1 MVMTNKI
8 VKGFLT
14 IMLVLLIGELGMN
27 VSYDNSKV
35 KAEGLSRKT
44 TLNKYDQVNIGGT
57 TFTSLS
63 NNKFLSNSNLG
74 DQAWS
79 NAGTT
84 ASAYKNNAIFTS
96 KEKSVISSTALPTK
110 ADIGAGNNNTAI
122 AAQIPKLTGNWWLQD
137 VADQSYTRA
146 YVNAAN
152 VFNAGRTESYQGKNE
167 NACAAKTRNIAG
179 GLAAINYN
187 ISGESFTPMEKFWL
201 ASVSTGPEGTKT
213 HMIEYN
219 QDGSIYREYD
229 RLGEGKYYGTFW
241 SGYTSNVYIEGN
253 SPANAID
260 KLHFNNRADKYA
272 YKLLNHKSWSNAI
285 LISMRDPN
293 NYIELEGTPITCPT
307 TRNTSVTAGT
317 RPLATTNFNLFSAYT
332 VPDTTTGSGLEA
344 YPASGSGT
352 YDLQVFDNSLKMAL
366 DITDPSV
373 NAESGNIEI
382 SLEDIYNSNG
392 DIEIPYDV
400 GGSTYSGGTSYISA
414 MTDDQH
420 YKKLGVAN
428 ENSTGIVTLNIN
440 NIAKTKNGK
449 LIPQTITL
457 NLYQEEITE
466 AGHLD
471 YISSAKPVTIK
482 IIQGQS
488 LAQATDDP
496 TSTTY
501 GTPIDLHFHAVGDT
515 PDEAIVSAEPITYT
529 LPEAEAGYAE
539 FTKNEDGSVTFTP
552 KTANKTIHILVNK
565 AGGSE
570 GVYKDAAQLTIPIQ
584 VNRKNITIT
593 AQSYDKELGD
603 EVPVYALHAGD
614 DDLVVGDMIPA
625 GISPQAVDQIGVPT
639 YTPTSN
645 KLMTVTSLEGAML
658 SVIENGT
665 ASEVIAFKEKYNVSY
680 VSGRLKVIQI
690 QADSSWLDISP
701 PANEDGWNDTDV
713 VIKLS
718 EAAAEKGFTKM
729 VMNENVATS
738 QEIISSTTP
747 IILDNS
753 TSPPKKTTFTFYK
766 DNGGYSS
773 TIDLPR
779 DIKIDK
785 EAPELKASDISI
797 TQDTVVTNRNSD
809 VHVTFRT
816 KDKPE
821 SGSSGL
827 KNNGVTYSFD
837 STTTP
842 ITAVSGL
849 YSFIATKNGIY
860 TLTATDMAGNA
871 THQEVKVHIPKVIHD
886 LTDINTYPDEKISLA
901 ITAEFSDTEKTGRS
915 YQWYRFK
922 DGAAPEPVGSAGMI
936 DAAAGNADIDFP
948 YNKADVSY
956 SGNYACLIT
965 DGDGFYTWS
974 NLFEL
979 RVINNAPISSLV
991 MIPKDIQLTK
1001 ASSDSKRAQSDFE
1014 ITLTSIPD
1022 GVEIPQ
1028 KKFHIQTVP
1037 TITLRKENSLHTY
1050 VVDLLYQQPD
1060 GTFTDYTGGD
1070 DVATFFYQSDVPG
1083 ETPVLSQKIR
1093 LISNIEKYHDP
1104 GKYSGTLHFTIRYGG
1119 ESSW

>member
-1 MVMTNKI
+1 MTNKL
-8 VKGFLT
+8 VKGLLMF
-14 IMLVLLIGELGMN
+14 MLVLLIGELGMSFPYN
-27 VSYDNSKV
+27 DSSI
-35 KAEGLSRKT
+35 KAEGMSRKT
-44 TLNKYDQVNIGGT
+44 ALNKYDQVNIGGK
-57 TFTSLS
+57 TFTSLG

-74 DQAWS
+74 NQTWS

-84 ASAYKNNAIFTS
+84 ASSYKNNAIFTA
-96 KEKSVISSTALPTK
+96 KEKAMINSTALPTK

-122 AAQIPKLTGNWWLQD
+122 AAQIPRLTGNWWLQD
-137 VADQSYTRA
+137 VADQSYTRS
-146 YVNAAN
+146 YVNAN
-152 VFNAGRTESYQGKNE
+152 NIFNAGRTESYQGATNS
-167 NACAAKTRNIAG
+167 ACSAKTRNIIG
-179 GLAAINYN
+179 GLAVSNYN
-187 ISGESFTPMEKFWL
+187 ALGDSGTETIHYKA
-201 ASVSTGPEGTKT
+201 ASVNLWGPGYVYKRKHGDTT
-213 HMIEYN
+213 ASWAV
-219 QDGSIYREYD
+219 DGGNVSS
-229 RLGEGKYYGTFW
+229 
-241 SGYTSNVYIEGN
+241 SGGIGIPILLVDNGYAIGQAV
-253 SPANAID
+253 PID
-260 KLHFNNRADKYA
+260 KPYMSVFSGSTTAPMWDYDFSRLVKVTFSGWNSSFVDYDAQQSYSCSSTVNNAV
-272 YKLLNHKSWSNAI
+272 S
-285 LISMRDPN
+285 
-293 NYIELEGTPITCPT
+293 
-307 TRNTSVTAGT
+307 AGT

-332 VPDTTTGSGLEA
+332 APDTTTGTGLEA
-344 YPASGSGT
+344 YPAPGSGT

-366 DITDPSV
+366 DTTDPSV

-414 MTDDQH
+414 MMDDQH
-420 YKKLGVAN
+420 YKKLGLAN
-428 ENSTGIVTLNIN
+428 ENSTGKVTLNIN

-488 LAQATDDP
+488 LAQAADDP

-501 GTPIDLHFHAVGDT
+501 GTPINLHFHAVGNT
-515 PDEAIVSAEPITYT
+515 PDETIVSEEPITYT
-529 LPEAEAGYAE
+529 LPEDEAGYAE

-552 KTANKTIHILVNK
+552 KTGNKTIHILVNK

-570 GVYKDAAQLTIPIQ
+570 GIYKDAEQLTIPIQ

-593 AQSYDKELGD
+593 SQSYDKELGD
-603 EVPVYALHAGD
+603 AVPVYALYAGD
-614 DDLVVGDMIPA
+614 DDLVLGDTIPI
-625 GISPQAVDQIGVPT
+625 GISPQAVDQVGVPT

-645 KLMTVTSLEGAML
+645 KLMTVTSPEGAML

-665 ASEVIAFKEKYNVSY
+665 SNDVIAFKEKYNISY
-680 VSGRLKVIQI
+680 VSGRLKVVQI
-690 QADSSWLDISP
+690 QADNSWLDISP

-729 VMNENVATS
+729 VMNENAATS

-785 EAPELKASDISI
+785 VAPELKASDISI
-797 TQDTVVTNRNSD
+797 AQDTVVTNRNSD
-809 VHVTFRT
+809 VHISF
-816 KDKPE
+816 KAQDKPDV
-821 SGSSGL
+821 GSSGI
-827 KNNGVTYSFD
+827 KNVTYSFD
-837 STTTP
+837 GITTS
-842 ITAVSGL
+842 ITAVDGL
-849 YSFIATKNGIY
+849 YSFTAVKNGTY

-871 THQEVKVHIPKVIHD
+871 THQEVNVHIPKVTHD

-901 ITAEFSDTEKTGRS
+901 ITAEFDDTEKTGRT

-922 DGAAPEPVGSAGMI
+922 DGNDPERIGSAGTI
-936 DAAAGNADIDFP
+936 DEAVGNASIDFP
-948 YNKADVSY
+948 YDKADVSY

-1001 ASSDSKRAQSDFE
+1001 ENSDSKMAQTDFE
-1014 ITLTSIPD
+1014 ISLTSLAD
-1022 GVEIPQ
+1022 GIEIPQ
-1028 KKFHIQTVP
+1028 KKFHIQTVQN
-1037 TITLRKENSLHTY
+1037 ITLRKENSLHTY

-1060 GTFTDYTGGD
+1060 GTFTDYTDGD
-1070 DVATFFYQSDVPG
+1070 IATFFYQSDTPG

>member
-1 MVMTNKI
+1 MTNKI

-14 IMLVLLIGELGMN
+14 IMLILLIGELGMN

-44 TLNKYDQVNIGGT
+44 TLNKYDQVNIGGS

-74 DQAWS
+74 NLAWS

-84 ASAYKNNAIFTS
+84 AAAYKNNAIFTA
-96 KEKSVISSTALPTK
+96 KEKLMISSTALPTK

-146 YVNAAN
+146 YVNASN
-152 VFNAGRTESYQGKNE
+152 IFNAGRTESYQGEKNH
-167 NACAAKTRNIAG
+167 ACALKTRSISG
-179 GLAAINYN
+179 GLASSSYN
-187 ISGESFTPMEKFWL
+187 VAGEQYTSIKRYYYGNFKVLRDGYANFVRDDGSVIGGYSFT
-201 ASVSTGPEGTKT
+201 STIG
-213 HMIEYN
+213 
-219 QDGSIYREYD
+219 
-229 RLGEGKYYGTFW
+229 
-241 SGYTSNVYIEGN
+241 TSNLYGAYVDQIVGAGVTVPQNAVIKKKCELSFCKNDDKNKFVRVTGFEGALQSN
-253 SPANAID
+253 DNLNQGVGID
-260 KLHFNNRADKYA
+260 EESAPK
-272 YKLLNHKSWSNAI
+272 
-285 LISMRDPN
+285 P
-293 NYIELEGTPITCPT
+293 CPT
-307 TRNTSVTAGT
+307 TINNAVTAGT

-332 VPDTTTGSGLEA
+332 APDTSTGTKLES

-352 YDLQVFDNSLKMAL
+352 YNLQVIDDSLKVKL
-366 DITDPSV
+366 DSAKNNVIDNTTMEAAV
-373 NAESGNIEI
+373 AEIGEKAEI
-382 SLEDIYNSNG
+382 K
-392 DIEIPYDV
+392 IPYDLS
-400 GGSTYSGGTSYISA
+400 GSNYSNGTVYVSA
-414 MTDDQH
+414 MIDDQH
-420 YKKLGVAN
+420 YKKLTVAAQN
-428 ENSTGIVTLNIN
+428 GKGYAILDVKDLVEKDSDGKIIPQVLNI
-440 NIAKTKNGK
+440 K
-449 LIPQTITL
+449 
-457 NLYQEEITE
+457 LYQEEITS
-466 AGHLD
+466 AGHID
-471 YISSAKPVTIK
+471 YISEPLNLDINIK
-482 IIQGQS
+482 LKTNQIIEED
-488 LAQATDDP
+488 TENK
-496 TSTTY
+496 TSTVY
-501 GTPIDLHFHAVGDT
+501 GTPLLMKFIAK
-515 PDEAIVSAEPITYT
+515 DEDGNILITEPNSMVFS
-529 LPEAEAGYAE
+529 LSVEGQNYASIE
-539 FTKNEDGSVTFTP
+539 DQTDGSVIITP
-552 KTANKTIHILVNK
+552 KKAGLFNLYVNKLEDDNYVTANQLVVPLEIK
-565 AGGSE
+565 
-570 GVYKDAAQLTIPIQ
+570 K
-584 VNRKNITIT
+584 KNITIT

-614 DDLVVGDMIPA
+614 DDLVAGDTIPI
-625 GISPQAVDQIGVPT
+625 GITPQAVDQTGVPT
-639 YTPTSN
+639 YTPTN
-645 KLMTVTSLEGAML
+645 DKLMTVTSPEGAML

-718 EAAAEKGFTKM
+718 EVAAEKGFTKI
-729 VMNENVATS
+729 VMNENAAAS
-738 QEIISSTTP
+738 QEIISSTMP
-747 IILDNS
+747 ITLDNS

-785 EAPELKASDISI
+785 VAPELNASDISI
-797 TQDTVVTNRNSD
+797 TQNTVVTNRNSD

-837 STTTP
+837 GATTP
-842 ITAVSGL
+842 ITAASGL
-849 YSFIATKNGIY
+849 YSFIATKNGTY
-860 TLTATDMAGNA
+860 TLTATDKAGNT
-871 THQEVKVHIPKVIHD
+871 THQEVNVHIPKVIHD
-886 LTDINTYPDEKISLA
+886 LTDVNTYPDEKISLA

-922 DGAAPEPVGSAGMI
+922 DGAAPEPVGSAGTI

-974 NLFEL
+974 SLFEL

-991 MIPKDIQLTK
+991 MIPKDIQLSK

-1060 GTFTDYTGGD
+1060 GTFTNYTGGD

>member
-1 MVMTNKI
+1 MANKI
-8 VKGFLT
+8 IKGFLT
-14 IMLVLLIGELGMN
+14 IMLILLIGELGMT

-44 TLNKYDQVNIGGT
+44 ALNKYDQVNIGGT
-57 TFTSLS
+57 TFTSLG

-74 DQAWS
+74 NLAWS

-84 ASAYKNNAIFTS
+84 ASAYKNNAIFTA

-137 VADQSYTRA
+137 VADQSYTRS
-146 YVNAAN
+146 YVNASN
-152 VFNAGRTESYQGKNE
+152 VFNAGRTESYQGKNG
-167 NACAAKTRNIAG
+167 NACAAKTRSVIG
-179 GLAAINYN
+179 GLAASNYN
-187 ISGESFTPMEKFWL
+187 ALGDSGTETIHYKPAQVWII
-201 ASVSTGPEGTKT
+201 GPGYSYKRKYGDTTAPWNKDGGEWPSSGNRGT
-213 HMIEYN
+213 IALIVDRNYSAGQAVPLDEPFFN
-219 QDGSIYREYD
+219 AFGGSATAPEWEYD
-229 RLGEGKYYGTFW
+229 FSKVVKASF
-241 SGYTSNVYIEGN
+241 GYWETTSFKEYDFQKPYSCPSTVN
-253 SPANAID
+253 NA
-260 KLHFNNRADKYA
+260 
-272 YKLLNHKSWSNAI
+272 
-285 LISMRDPN
+285 
-293 NYIELEGTPITCPT
+293 T
-307 TRNTSVTAGT
+307 TAGT

-332 VPDTTTGSGLEA
+332 APDTTTGTGLEA
-344 YPASGSGT
+344 YPAPGSGT

-366 DITDPSV
+366 DTTDPLV

-400 GGSTYSGGTSYISA
+400 GGSTYSGGTSFISA
-414 MTDDQH
+414 MMDDQH
-420 YKKLGVAN
+420 YKKLGLAN
-428 ENSTGIVTLNIN
+428 ENGTGKVTLNIN

-488 LAQATDDP
+488 LAQAADDP

-501 GTPIDLHFHAVGDT
+501 GIPINLHFHAVGNT
-515 PDEAIVSAEPITYT
+515 PNETIVSEEPITYT
-529 LPEAEAGYAE
+529 LPEDEAGYAE

-552 KTANKTIHILVNK
+552 KTGNKTIHILVNK

-570 GVYKDAAQLTIPIQ
+570 GIYKDAEQLTIPIQ

-603 EVPVYALHAGD
+603 AVPVYALYAGD
-614 DDLVVGDMIPA
+614 DDLVFGDTIPI
-625 GISPQAVDQIGVPT
+625 GISPQAVDQAGVPT

-645 KLMTVTSLEGAML
+645 KLMTVTSPEGAML

-680 VSGRLKVIQI
+680 VSGRLKVVQI
-690 QADSSWLDISP
+690 LADSSWLDISP

-729 VMNENVATS
+729 VMNENAATS

-785 EAPELKASDISI
+785 VAPELNASDISI
-797 TQDTVVTNRNSD
+797 TQDTAVTNRNSD

-837 STTTP
+837 GATTP

-871 THQEVKVHIPKVIHD
+871 THQEVNVHIPKVTHD

-901 ITAEFSDTEKTGRS
+901 ITAEFDDTEKTGRT

-922 DGAAPEPVGSAGMI
+922 DGNAPERIGSAGTI
-936 DAAAGNADIDFP
+936 DEAVGNASIDFP
-948 YNKADVSY
+948 YDKADVSY

-1001 ASSDSKRAQSDFE
+1001 ENSDSKMAQTDFE
-1014 ITLTSIPD
+1014 ISLTSLAD
-1022 GVEIPQ
+1022 GIEIPQ

-1037 TITLRKENSLHTY
+1037 NITLRKENSLHTY

-1060 GTFTDYTGGD
+1060 GTFIDYTGGD
-1070 DVATFFYQSDVPG
+1070 IATFFYQSDTPG

>member
-1 MVMTNKI
+1 MANKI
-8 VKGFLT
+8 IKGFLT
-14 IMLVLLIGELGMN
+14 IMLILLIGELGMT

-44 TLNKYDQVNIGGT
+44 TINKYDQVNIGGS
-57 TFTSLS
+57 TFTSLG

-74 DQAWS
+74 NLAWS

-84 ASAYKNNAIFTS
+84 TSAYKNNAIFTD

-137 VADQSYTRA
+137 IADQSYTRS
-146 YVNAAN
+146 YVNAN
-152 VFNAGRTESYQGKNE
+152 NIFNAGRTESYQGATNS
-167 NACAAKTRNIAG
+167 ACSAKTRNIIG
-179 GLAAINYN
+179 GLAVSNYN
-187 ISGESFTPMEKFWL
+187 ALGDSGTETIHYKS
-201 ASVSTGPEGTKT
+201 ASVNLWGPGYIYKRKHGDTTASWAVEGGNISSSGGNGIPILLVDNGLSIGQAIPTDKPYMSVFNGSVTSPMWDYDFSRLVKVTFSGWNSSFSDYDVQQPYSCPSTV
-213 HMIEYN
+213 N
-219 QDGSIYREYD
+219 
-229 RLGEGKYYGTFW
+229 
-241 SGYTSNVYIEGN
+241 
-253 SPANAID
+253 NA
-260 KLHFNNRADKYA
+260 A
-272 YKLLNHKSWSNAI
+272 
-285 LISMRDPN
+285 
-293 NYIELEGTPITCPT
+293 
-307 TRNTSVTAGT
+307 TAGT

-332 VPDTTTGSGLEA
+332 APDTTTGTGLEA
-344 YPASGSGT
+344 YPAPGSGT
-352 YDLQVFDNSLKMAL
+352 YDLQVFDNSLKMTL
-366 DITDPSV
+366 DTTDPSV
-373 NAESGNIEI
+373 NVESGNIEI

-400 GGSTYSGGTSYISA
+400 GGSTYSSGTSYISA
-414 MTDDQH
+414 MMDDQH
-420 YKKLGVAN
+420 YKKLGLAN
-428 ENSTGIVTLNIN
+428 ENSTGKVTLNIN

-471 YISSAKPVTIK
+471 YISSAMPVTIK

-488 LAQATDDP
+488 LAQAADDP

-501 GTPIDLHFHAVGDT
+501 GTPINLHFHAVGNT
-515 PDEAIVSAEPITYT
+515 PDETIVSDEPITYT
-529 LPEAEAGYAE
+529 LPEDEAGYAE

-552 KTANKTIHILVNK
+552 KTGNKTIHILVNK

-570 GVYKDAAQLTIPIQ
+570 GIYKDADQLTIPIQ

-603 EVPVYALHAGD
+603 AVPVYALRTGD
-614 DDLVVGDMIPA
+614 DDLVVGDTIPI
-625 GISPQAVDQIGVPT
+625 GISPQAVDQMGVPT

-645 KLMTVTSLEGAML
+645 KLMTVTSPEGAML

-665 ASEVIAFKEKYNVSY
+665 SNDVIAFKEKYNISY
-680 VSGRLKVIQI
+680 VSGRLKVVQI

-729 VMNENVATS
+729 VMNENAATS

-785 EAPELKASDISI
+785 VAPELKASDISI
-797 TQDTVVTNRNSD
+797 AQDTVVTNRNSD
-809 VHVTFRT
+809 VHISF
-816 KDKPE
+816 KAQDKPDV
-821 SGSSGL
+821 GSSGI
-827 KNNGVTYSFD
+827 KNVTYSFD
-837 STTTP
+837 GITTS
-842 ITAVSGL
+842 ITAVDGL
-849 YSFIATKNGIY
+849 YSFIAEKNGIY

-871 THQEVKVHIPKVIHD
+871 THQEVNVHIPKVTHD

-901 ITAEFSDTEKTGRS
+901 ITAEFDDTEKTGRT

-922 DGAAPEPVGSAGMI
+922 EGNAPERIGSAGTI
-936 DAAAGNADIDFP
+936 DEAVGNASIDFP
-948 YNKADVSY
+948 YDKADVSY

-1001 ASSDSKRAQSDFE
+1001 ENSDSKMAQTDFE
-1014 ITLTSIPD
+1014 ISLTSLAD
-1022 GVEIPQ
+1022 GIEIPQ

-1037 TITLRKENSLHTY
+1037 NITLRKENSLHTY

-1060 GTFTDYTGGD
+1060 GTFTDYTCGD
-1070 DVATFFYQSDVPG
+1070 IATFFYQSDTPG

>member
-1 MVMTNKI
+1 MANKI
-8 VKGFLT
+8 IKGFLT
-14 IMLVLLIGELGMN
+14 IMLILLIGELGMT

-44 TLNKYDQVNIGGT
+44 ALNKYDQVNIGGS
-57 TFTSLS
+57 TFTSLG

-74 DQAWS
+74 NLAWS

-84 ASAYKNNAIFTS
+84 ASAYKNNAIFTA

-122 AAQIPKLTGNWWLQD
+122 ATQIPKLTGNWWLQD

-146 YVNAAN
+146 YINASN
-152 VFNAGRTESYQGKNE
+152 IFNAGRIESYQGKNG
-167 NACAAKTRNIAG
+167 NACAVKTRNIAG

-187 ISGESFTPMEKFWL
+187 IQGDKIIVTRTLHAFNFRNTVVTAML
-201 ASVSTGPEGTKT
+201 AVRPS
-213 HMIEYN
+213 
-219 QDGSIYREYD
+219 DGKKI
-229 RLGEGKYYGTFW
+229 
-241 SGYTSNVYIEGN
+241 
-253 SPANAID
+253 
-260 KLHFNNRADKYA
+260 
-272 YKLLNHKSWSNAI
+272 SNAGVGI
-285 LISMRDPN
+285 GN
-293 NYIELEGTPITCPT
+293 FTNYFYYYEDEGTPSASELASPTSLTGRIYKDVWDSDLGGNFWYPVAQEFLAHTTDYAIGSYTREIESEKTCGITI
-307 TRNTSVTAGT
+307 NNAASAGT

-332 VPDTTTGSGLEA
+332 ASDTTTGTGLEA
-344 YPASGSGT
+344 YPAPGSGT

-366 DITDPSV
+366 DTTDPSV

-414 MTDDQH
+414 MMDDQH
-420 YKKLGVAN
+420 YKKLGLAN
-428 ENSTGIVTLNIN
+428 ENSTGKVTLNIN

-488 LAQATDDP
+488 LAQAADDH

-501 GTPIDLHFHAVGDT
+501 GTPINLHFHAVGNT
-515 PDEAIVSAEPITYT
+515 PDETIVSEEPITYT
-529 LPEAEAGYAE
+529 LPEDEAGYAE

-552 KTANKTIHILVNK
+552 KTGNKTIHILVNK

-570 GVYKDAAQLTIPIQ
+570 GIYKDAEQLTIPIQ

-603 EVPVYALHAGD
+603 AVPVYALYAGD
-614 DDLVVGDMIPA
+614 DDLVLGDTIPI
-625 GISPQAVDQIGVPT
+625 GISPQAVDQVGVPT

-645 KLMTVTSLEGAML
+645 KLMTVTSPEGAML

-665 ASEVIAFKEKYNVSY
+665 SNDVIAFKEKYNISY
-680 VSGRLKVIQI
+680 VSGRLKVVQI

-718 EAAAEKGFTKM
+718 EVAAEKGFTKM
-729 VMNENVATS
+729 VMNENAATS

-766 DNGGYSS
+766 ENGGYSS

-785 EAPELKASDISI
+785 VAPELKVSDISI
-797 TQDTVVTNRNSD
+797 AQDTVVTNRNSD
-809 VHVTFRT
+809 VHISF
-816 KDKPE
+816 KAQDKPDV
-821 SGSSGL
+821 GSSGI
-827 KNNGVTYSFD
+827 KNVTYSFD
-837 STTTP
+837 GITTS
-842 ITAVSGL
+842 ITAVDGL
-849 YSFIATKNGIY
+849 YSFTAVKNGTY
-860 TLTATDMAGNA
+860 TLTATDMAGNT

-901 ITAEFSDTEKTGRS
+901 ITAEFDDTEKTGRT

-922 DGAAPEPVGSAGMI
+922 DGVAPEPVGSAGTI

-948 YNKADVSY
+948 YDKADVSY

-974 NLFEL
+974 SLFEL

-1001 ASSDSKRAQSDFE
+1001 ENSDSKKAQSDFE
-1014 ITLTSIPD
+1014 IALTSIPG

-1037 TITLRKENSLHTY
+1037 NITLRKENSLHTY

-1060 GTFTDYTGGD
+1060 GTFTNYTGGG

-1119 ESSW
+1119 ESTW

>member
-1 MVMTNKI
+1 MANKV
-8 VKGFLT
+8 VKGILT
-14 IMLVLLIGELGMN
+14 IMLVLLIGELGMSVPYEHSN
-27 VSYDNSKV
+27 V
-35 KAEGLSRKT
+35 KAEGMSRKT
-44 TLNKYDQVNIGGT
+44 ALNKYEQVNIGGS
-57 TFTSLS
+57 TFTSLGS
-63 NNKFLSNSNLG
+63 NKFLSNSNLG
-74 DQAWS
+74 NLAWS

-84 ASAYKNNAIFTS
+84 ASAYKNNAIFS
-96 KEKSVISSTALPTK
+96 AKEKLVISSTALPTK

-122 AAQIPKLTGNWWLQD
+122 ATQIPKLTGNWWLQD

-146 YVNAAN
+146 YVNASN
-152 VFNAGRTESYQGKNE
+152 IFNAGRTESYQGVNGS
-167 NACAAKTRNIAG
+167 ACSVKTRNIIG
-179 GLAAINYN
+179 GLVINDYN
-187 ISGESFTPMEKFWL
+187 AVGDSGSNDVRYKGAQIEFFGPGNTYRRRFRSNEKWEADWKNLSPSGGSNTVVALPLDNTYAVGDSIPINKIYFSAVANVGDTPGF
-201 ASVSTGPEGTKT
+201 
-213 HMIEYN
+213 
-219 QDGSIYREYD
+219 EYD
-229 RLGEGKYYGTFW
+229 FSKISKVVFKGWVTQGTWATIFTQ
-241 SGYTSNVYIEGN
+241 SESYNCGVTLNKGT
-253 SPANAID
+253 NA
-260 KLHFNNRADKYA
+260 A
-272 YKLLNHKSWSNAI
+272 
-285 LISMRDPN
+285 
-293 NYIELEGTPITCPT
+293 
-307 TRNTSVTAGT
+307 T
-317 RPLATTNFNLFSAYT
+317 RPLASTNFNLFSAYT
-332 VPDTTTGSGLEA
+332 APDTSTGSELAA

-352 YDLQVFDNSLKMAL
+352 YNLQVIDNSLKMAL
-366 DITDPSV
+366 DTTDSSV
-373 NAESGNIEI
+373 NAESGNLEI

-392 DIEIPYDV
+392 EIEIPYDV

-414 MTDDQH
+414 MVDDQH
-420 YKKLGVAN
+420 YKKLGLAN
-428 ENSTGIVTLNIN
+428 ENSTGKATLNIN

-471 YISSAKPVTIK
+471 YISPAKPVTIK

-488 LAQATDDP
+488 LKQATDDP

-501 GTPIDLHFHAVGDT
+501 GTPLDLHFRAVGNT
-515 PDEAIVSAEPITYT
+515 PDEAIVSNEPITYT
-529 LPEAEAGYAE
+529 LPEDEAGFAE

-565 AGGSE
+565 SGGSE

-614 DDLVVGDMIPA
+614 DDLVVGDTIPI
-625 GISPQAVDQIGVPT
+625 GITPQAIDQAGVPT
-639 YTPTSN
+639 YTPTDS
-645 KLMTVTSLEGAML
+645 KLMTVTSSEGAML

-665 ASEVIAFKEKYNVSY
+665 ASKVIAFKEKYNVSY
-680 VSGRLKVIQI
+680 VSGRLKVVQI

-718 EAAAEKGFTKM
+718 EEAAEKGFTKM
-729 VMNENVATS
+729 VMNENAAAS

-785 EAPELKASDISI
+785 VAPELNASDISI

-837 STTTP
+837 GTTTP

-849 YSFIATKNGIY
+849 YSFIATKNGTY
-860 TLTATDMAGNA
+860 TLTATDMAGNV
-871 THQEVKVHIPKVIHD
+871 THQDVKVHIPKVIHD
-886 LTDINTYPDEKISLA
+886 LTDVNTYPDEKISLA

-922 DGAAPEPVGSAGMI
+922 DGAAPEPVGSAGTI

-974 NLFEL
+974 SLFEL

-991 MIPKDIQLTK
+991 MIPKDIQLSK
-1001 ASSDSKRAQSDFE
+1001 ESSDSKIAQTDFE
-1014 ITLTSIPD
+1014 IALTSMPE

-1028 KKFHIQTVP
+1028 KKFYIKTDS

-1050 VVDLLYQQPD
+1050 VIDLLYQQTD
-1060 GTFTDYTGGD
+1060 GTFTKYIDGD
-1070 DVATFFYQSDVPG
+1070 DIATFFYKSEVSD

-1093 LISNIEKYHDP
+1093 LVSNIEKYHDP
-1104 GKYSGTLHFTIRYGG
+1104 GEYSGTLSFTIRYGG
-1119 ESSW
+1119 ESTW